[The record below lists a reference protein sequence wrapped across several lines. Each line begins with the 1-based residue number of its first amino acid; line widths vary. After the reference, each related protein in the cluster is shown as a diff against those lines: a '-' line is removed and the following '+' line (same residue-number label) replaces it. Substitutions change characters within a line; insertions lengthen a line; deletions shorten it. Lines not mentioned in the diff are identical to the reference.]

1 MPAISVLLEPML
13 EFEVIDHAETPFG
26 TLILRRRDV
35 PVAGVIELALDH
47 QFLMSSAVTDS
58 ERELATRAIALHG
71 GTDLDVMVGG
81 LGLGYTCKA
90 ALDTGRAARVEVVE
104 LSPAVIRWVK
114 TGVVPLG
121 AELVAD
127 TRLHIT
133 QQDVFERLRNPPTA
147 KHDLLLI
154 DVDHSPDEILGETS
168 SNFYA
173 HENLALAAHHLRPGG
188 VFALWSTS
196 DSPWFRAELGKA
208 FREVVVEPIDF
219 FNETVGAPET
229 NWLFLARHPS
239 R

>member
-1 MPAISVLLEPML
+1 ML
-13 EFEVIDHAETPFG
+13 EFEVLDHAESPFG
-26 TLILRRRDV
+26 VLILRRRTAPV
-35 PVAGVIELALDH
+35 PGVIELALDH

-90 ALDTGRAARVEVVE
+90 ALDSGQVARVEVVE
-104 LSPAVIRWVK
+104 LSPAVIRWVQS
-114 TGVVPLG
+114 GLVPLG

-127 TRLHIT
+127 ARLHIT
-133 QQDVFERLRNPPTA
+133 HADVFERLRQPPTK

-154 DVDHSPDEILGETS
+154 DVDHSPDERLGETS
-168 SNFYA
+168 DSFYA
-173 HENLALAAHHLRPGG
+173 HASLALAARHLAPEG

-196 DSPWFRAELGKA
+196 DSAQFRAELCTA
-208 FREVVVEPIDF
+208 FRDVVVEPIDF

-229 NWLFLARHPS
+229 NWLFLARHPT
-239 R
+239 